1 MLGAKLQV
9 QFTQHLQRPESSA
22 SPVSGLHF
30 GIGSAEGHQ
39 FSGSPAAPVGR
50 EIDRC
55 AENIFVCISISL
67 FTDTVRFCF
76 KIKRPFGIIARV
88 RGTSQRHCSIS
99 CPMLLL
105 LSALYQ
111 IPSMPSL
118 KLKNVPQVCPAWTL
132 MESTAL
138 LTIAVCYAPSY
149 IAGQISWD
157 SAKSCVMS
165 QKCV

>member
-9 QFTQHLQRPESSA
+9 QFTQQLQRPESSD

-30 GIGSAEGHQ
+30 GVGSAEGHQ

-50 EIDRC
+50 EIDHC

-88 RGTSQRHCSIS
+88 RGHIPEALQHFMPYAFAPLCSLSDPIYAQSEAEECTPGVS
-99 CPMLLL
+99 CMDPDGKWGLLNL
-105 LSALYQ
+105 
-111 IPSMPSL
+111 
-118 KLKNVPQVCPAWTL
+118 
-132 MESTAL
+132 
-138 LTIAVCYAPSY
+138 
-149 IAGQISWD
+149 
-157 SAKSCVMS
+157 
-165 QKCV
+165 